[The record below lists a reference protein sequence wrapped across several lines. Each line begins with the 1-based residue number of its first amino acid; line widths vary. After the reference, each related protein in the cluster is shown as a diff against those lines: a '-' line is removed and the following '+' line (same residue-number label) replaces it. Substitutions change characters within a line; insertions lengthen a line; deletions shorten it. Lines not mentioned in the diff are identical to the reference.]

1 MSPIIRLFICV
12 GALLSY
18 SLQALG
24 QDKGGPPPP
33 NKTID
38 PPVGLVVPIDESL
51 VYLLIAGLFLGVF
64 FYFKSKEINSD

>member
-1 MSPIIRLFICV
+1 MSRIIRLFICV
-12 GALLSY
+12 GAFLSCG
-18 SLQALG
+18 LQAIG

-51 VYLLIAGLFLGVF
+51 IYLVIAGLFLGVF
-64 FYFKSKEINSD
+64 FYLKSKEINSD